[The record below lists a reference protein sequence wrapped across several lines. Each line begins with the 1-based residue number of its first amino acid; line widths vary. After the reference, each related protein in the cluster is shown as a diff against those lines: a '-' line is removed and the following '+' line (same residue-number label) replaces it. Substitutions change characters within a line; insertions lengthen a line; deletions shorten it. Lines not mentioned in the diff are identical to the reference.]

1 MSVTTTSSPFQPMN
15 APMTVTPTSRLLPA
29 LRRALLPALACAA
42 LALSAGQALAQQK
55 FVRGQAS
62 DSGEAETLKKAKVA
76 AWKNYLGTVQPAKL
90 SNITANE
97 KAFLDAIDDF
107 VIDVTVVDKKCEGAF
122 RPTCTIAIKATVP
135 ENLVD
140 DRLRKLAQA
149 PGAGQAKVSAQD
161 DIAFLVMARVADSQT
176 SFDVKVTKR
185 AESTVGTSGSSASAD
200 ASAANK
206 GGSAESSADA
216 VSVTQTSKTVTGGS
230 QEAKRD
236 RIKYVAWPNIADL
249 QNRVGEAM
257 TTARFATIPWEE
269 LVSNCGVPDSTPFS
283 RQYAESE
290 DGQIPAAARN
300 AIFSKLRE
308 CQVTKI
314 IIASIEVDSYRPD
327 PNTGLIVA
335 SGNMNLQ
342 AFDISGRFGRSI
354 GSANRNI
361 AGRGE
366 KTTDAGRNALA
377 AAAKAASEVVVNQ
390 FNMR

>member
-1 MSVTTTSSPFQPMN
+1 MTTTAQTCSL
-15 APMTVTPTSRLLPA
+15 RLLA
-29 LRRALLPALACAA
+29 KMRFHMLPALACLVLA
-42 LALSAGQALAQQK
+42 LAAGPVLAQQK
-55 FVRGQAS
+55 FVRGQAT
-62 DSGEAETLKKAKVA
+62 DVGEEAALKKAKLA
-76 AWKNYLGTVQPAKL
+76 AWRNYLGTVSSPPRL

-97 KAFLDAIDDF
+97 KAFLDAIDEV
-107 VIDVTVVDKKCEGAF
+107 VIDVTVVEKKCEGAF
-122 RPTCTIAIKATVP
+122 RPTCTIAIKATVS

-140 DRLRKLAQA
+140 DRLRRLAQGPGA
-149 PGAGQAKVSAQD
+149 PGSGPARVSAQD
-161 DIAFLVMARVADSQT
+161 DIAFLVVARVADSQT
-176 SFDVKVTKR
+176 SFDVRTTRR
-185 AESTVGTSGSSASAD
+185 AESTVGTSGSAASAD
-200 ASAANK
+200 ASSSNRA
-206 GGSAESSADA
+206 GSAESSADA
-216 VSVTQTSKTVTGGS
+216 VSVTQTSRTVTGGS

-236 RIKYVAWPNIADL
+236 RIKYAPWPNIADL

-257 TTARFATIPWEE
+257 SNARFAMVPWED

-283 RQYAESE
+283 RQYADSE

-300 AIFSKLRE
+300 EIFRKLRE

-314 IIASIEVDSYRPD
+314 VIASIDVDSYRTD
-327 PNTGLIVA
+327 PNTGLWLA

-366 KTTDAGRNALA
+366 KITDAGRNALA
-377 AAAKAASEVVVNQ
+377 SAARAAAEVVVNQ

>member
-1 MSVTTTSSPFQPMN
+1 MKP
-15 APMTVTPTSRLLPA
+15 TVCLFPLRLWRAASHLGLAAGLA
-29 LRRALLPALACAA
+29 LV
-42 LALSAGQALAQQK
+42 LALSAGPVGAQQK
-55 FVRGQAS
+55 FVRGQAT
-62 DSGEAETLKKAKVA
+62 DTGEDAALRKAKLA
-76 AWKNYLGTVQPAKL
+76 AWRNYLAMVTPAAKL

-97 KAFLDAIDDF
+97 KAFLDALDE
-107 VIDVTVVDKKCEGAF
+107 VLLDVTVVDKRCEGPT
-122 RPTCTIAIKATVP
+122 RTTCTVAIKATVS

-140 DRLRKLAQA
+140 DRLRKLAQGPGA
-149 PGAGQAKVSAQD
+149 PGAGPARVSAQD

-176 SFDVKVTKR
+176 SFEVRTTR
-185 AESTVGTSGSSASAD
+185 RSESTVGTSGSAASAE
-200 ASAANK
+200 ASSGNRS
-206 GGSAESSADA
+206 GSAESSADA
-216 VSVTQTSKTVTGGS
+216 VSVTQSSRTVTGGS

-236 RIKYVAWPNIADL
+236 RIKYAPWPNIADL

-257 TTARFATIPWEE
+257 TNARFGMVPWEE
-269 LVSNCGVPDSTPFS
+269 LVSNCGVPDSSPFS

-300 AIFSKLRE
+300 EIFRKLRE

-314 IIASIEVDSYRPD
+314 VIASIDVDSYRTD
-327 PNTGLIVA
+327 PNTGLWLA

-366 KTTDAGRNALA
+366 KITDAGRNALA
-377 AAAKAASEVVVNQ
+377 AAARAAADVVVNQ